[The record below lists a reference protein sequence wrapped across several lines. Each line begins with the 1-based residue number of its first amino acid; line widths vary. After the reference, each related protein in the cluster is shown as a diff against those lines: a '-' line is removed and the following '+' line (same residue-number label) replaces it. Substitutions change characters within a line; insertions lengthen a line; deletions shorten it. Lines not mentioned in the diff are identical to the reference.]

1 MSGLSHFDNHH
12 DLPPCE
18 NTV

>member
-18 NTV
+18 NTF